1 MVVVVVVVVV
11 VVAVVIV
18 VAEDLWLW
26 IFFELSELASV
37 LRAVW
42 LDLAIYWALGNF
54 LKPLATINL
63 PHS

>member
-1 MVVVVVVVVV
+1 MVVVVVVV

-42 LDLAIYWALGNF
+42 LDFWATFIDILRF
-54 LKPLATINL
+54 LSGHTDYEYA
-63 PHS
+63 